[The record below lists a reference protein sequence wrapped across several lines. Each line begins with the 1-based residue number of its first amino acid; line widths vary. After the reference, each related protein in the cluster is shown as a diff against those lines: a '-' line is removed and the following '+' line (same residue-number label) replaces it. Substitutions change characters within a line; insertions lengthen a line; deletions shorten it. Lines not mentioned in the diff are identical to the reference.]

1 MERWNGV
8 VSRSPISPA
17 RVSMCGLRRR
27 AGRAR
32 KYYVPPRRDEL
43 CRQQLRARRFRNRRR
58 LRNSAAWARRSR
70 HRHLQFPI
78 SSTVVAARDA
88 DMKRAT
94 KSLIVLLCASL
105 CAGGTMLSLKERA
118 SDYRHKTKVARTK
131 TRQPKRAGGILV
143 KVKGRPPDR

>member
-1 MERWNGV
+1 MERWNRV

-27 AGRAR
+27 AGRPR

-43 CRQQLRARRFRNRRR
+43 FRQQLRARRFRNRRR
-58 LRNSAAWARRSR
+58 LRNSAALARRSR

-94 KSLIVLLCASL
+94 KSLIVLLCA
-105 CAGGTMLSLKERA
+105 GGTMLSLKERA
-118 SDYRHKTKVARTK
+118 SNHRHKTKVVPIDN
-131 TRQPKRAGGILV
+131 RQSKRASWILV
-143 KVKGRPPDR
+143 